1 MVHGL
6 QSTSIHVL
14 EDDSLLNVFYLYRSA
29 IFGDAVVGGRNI
41 GKREWDRER
50 WWYKL
55 TQVCRRWRNV
65 ILESASFLDLRLVC
79 TYGTPIAD
87 MLAHSPPLPLV
98 IDYPE
103 VDWDITAEDEA
114 GIILALEKRDRVRRI
129 RFAMPVWNMQKFIM
143 AIDSDQEYSKLES
156 LIMEPSTEDSDNN
169 TVLKLPELFQA
180 PNIRHLL
187 LRGFDIPIRSRLLT
201 NAVGIVTL
209 CLYMD
214 HPVPYLRPD
223 TLHQWISS
231 MPQLETL
238 LINFSFPVPNR
249 NMDGQLT
256 HMPHVRLPKLR
267 RLEFQGI
274 SAYMEAVAWRITTPR
289 LEKLD
294 IQFFSQRTFSVPRLL
309 RFVKTTESLRFD
321 CAEVRF
327 SGEEVYVGFYLRK
340 ANIDA
345 LSICVDSSHHGWQ
358 VSSVAQIF
366 NSPRQIIFPTV
377 EHLTLECVSHRSTS
391 EEHNE
396 VDRIEWRQL
405 LRPFSSVKAVYI
417 DGGLVEELSHSLRM
431 DDGEDP
437 LKLLPELQRVSYPGS
452 LDTYNRITSFIN
464 ARKNAGRPV
473 TFDVRT
479 RCPYCR
485 REFIHP
491 RGLRQ
496 HLILNLPHHI
506 QCPFPHCSW
515 TGSRRDTLE
524 QHMENVHPDFNP
536 SQKIELGETQIYDP
550 KMFTQWMADR
560 TMTIEA
566 AVNFSLSMIQQ
577 RFADLG
583 KTGVE
588 TNVWGRKKKFCNGVS
603 LGRP

>member
-50 WWYKL
+50 WWNKL

-65 ILESASFLDLRLVC
+65 ILESASSLDLRLVC

-169 TVLKLPELFQA
+169 TVLKLPESFQA
-180 PNIRHLL
+180 PNLRHLL
-187 LRGFDIPIRSRLLT
+187 LRGFDLPIRSRLLT

-214 HPVPYLRPD
+214 HPVAYLRPD
-223 TLHQWISS
+223 TLHQWISF

-256 HMPHVRLPKLR
+256 HMPHVQLPKLR
-267 RLEFQGI
+267 RLEFQGV

-327 SGEEVYVGFYLRK
+327 SGEEVYVGFYLREAK
-340 ANIDA
+340 IDA
-345 LSICVDSSHHGWQ
+345 LSICIDSSHHGWQ

-366 NSPRQIIFPTV
+366 NSPSQIIFHTV
-377 EHLTLECVSHRSTS
+377 EHLTLECVLHSSTS
-391 EEHNE
+391 E
-396 VDRIEWRQL
+396 VDRNEWRQL
-405 LRPFSSVKAVYI
+405 LRPFSNAKTVRVN
-417 DGGLVEELSHSLRM
+417 GGLVKEFSHSLRM

-437 LKLLPELQRVSYPGS
+437 LKLLPELQRVSSHES
-452 LDTYNRITSFIN
+452 LDTYDPFTSFIN
-464 ARKNAGRPV
+464 ARKNAERPV
-473 TFDVRT
+473 TFHLRYS
-479 RCPYCR
+479 CPYCR
-485 REFIHP
+485 REYK
-491 RGLRQ
+491 GLQDLNR
-496 HLILNLPHHI
+496 HLVLNLPYYI
-506 QCPFPHCSW
+506 QCPFPHCSR
-515 TGSRRDTLE
+515 TDSRLDSLRVHLRR
-524 QHMENVHPDFNP
+524 VHPDFNP
-536 SQKIELGETQIYDP
+536 SENIELEEAQLYDP
-550 KMFTQWMADR
+550 AKLTQSMANR
-560 TMTIEA
+560 TLTVES
-566 AVNFSLSMIQQ
+566 AVDIALSMIKE

-588 TNVWGRKKKFCNGVS
+588 TNLWGNRTEFCNGVS